1 MRIGSGFDA
10 HRFEDS
16 LVVDSL
22 VVVDSS
28 GIESS
33 QNEDIFIKLGGVSI
47 PSKKRVVAHSDGDV
61 ILHAL
66 CDAILG
72 ALALGDI
79 GRHFPDTD
87 PAFKDADSRVLL
99 RSCFEMIK
107 QRNMVVVNADITLIA
122 ETPKVAKYVDAMSIA
137 IAEDLEAETARVNVK
152 ATTTE
157 KMGYVGREEGIAAQA
172 VILLES
178 L

>member
-10 HRFEDS
+10 HRFEAHGFEEHGFEDS
-16 LVVDSL
+16 VPNGEV
-22 VVVDSS
+22 
-28 GIESS
+28 
-33 QNEDIFIKLGGVSI
+33 FIKLGGVSV
-47 PSKKRVVAHSDGDV
+47 PSKKRVLAHSDGDV

-107 QRNMVVVNADITLIA
+107 QRKMVVVNADITLIA
-122 ETPKVAKYVDAMSIA
+122 ETPRVAKYVDAMSRS
-137 IAEDLEAETARVNVK
+137 IAEDLETEVGRVNVK